1 MRSIT
6 RSASSAFTSR
16 VSWLS
21 ASLSG
26 PTTGISAW
34 RILSTSAAS
43 MSKWITFAPGANAD
57 TLPVTRSSKR
67 VPTAMTRSD
76 LLSAQFAYF
85 EPCMPGAP

>member
-1 MRSIT
+1 MRSGAV
-6 RSASSAFTSR
+6 SASSAFTSR
-16 VSWLS
+16 VSCAS

-34 RILSTSAAS
+34 RIFPTSAAS

-67 VPTAMTRSD
+67 EPTAITRSA

>member
-1 MRSIT
+1 MRF
-6 RSASSAFTSR
+6 SASSALTSR
-16 VSWLS
+16 VSWAS

-26 PTTGISAW
+26 PTTGMSAS
-34 RILSTSAAS
+34 RIFPTSAAS
-43 MSKWITFAPGANAD
+43 MSKWITFAPGANAE

-67 VPTAMTRSD
+67 VPTAMIRSH